1 MTLSTLIL
9 LIGATCAVLIP
20 TPLLE
25 PRYFLTSLLILR
37 LYLSPSPSTSASS
50 SSPSSSTHTHQLRR
64 RLILEA
70 VLYLAVQAACVWL
83 FLERPFKWEF
93 EIGADGKGLHGRDER
108 ELGRWQRFMW

>member
-1 MTLSTLIL
+1 MTLSTIIL

-37 LYLSPSPSTSASS
+37 LYLSPLPSTSS
-50 SSPSSSTHTHQLRR
+50 SSPARTYKR
-64 RLILEA
+64 RLALEA
-70 VLYLAVQAACVWL
+70 VLYLAIQAACVWL
-83 FLERPFKWEF
+83 FLERPFKWEI

-108 ELGRWQRFMW
+108 ELGRWQRFIW